1 VGGQCDGSA
10 RPLRAYSRHNRI
22 EANVS
27 ATVPTSQLP
36 PIEIV
41 PPIPDAPLEREQSSA
56 GLPLA
61 PEDALEH
68 RRRAGERPL
77 GEQPASALLARM
89 ARLEGSLGAALSL
102 LRRCI
107 VERKTPTRDALA
119 AEAGFALG
127 MAPDAALAELDEI
140 AQIVG
145 VSSLR

>member
-1 VGGQCDGSA
+1 MS
-10 RPLRAYSRHNRI
+10 
-22 EANVS
+22 E
-27 ATVPTSQLP
+27 LP
-36 PIEIV
+36 PIGII
-41 PPIPDAPLEREQSSA
+41 PPIAEAPLEREEPSA
-56 GLPLA
+56 ALPLECEEPSAALPLA
-61 PEDALEH
+61 PAEAFEQ
-68 RRRAGERPL
+68 RRRASERPL
-77 GEQPASALLARM
+77 GEQPASTLLARM

-107 VERKTPTRDALA
+107 VERKTPTREALA